1 MISFGSI
8 LCYNKFTSI
17 ITDTEMNISTS
28 TDQNSK
34 YESIAIS
41 LKSMLESG
49 TLKAGDKLPSLRK
62 VSIESKVSISTV
74 LLAYELL
81 ENEGYIE
88 SRPKS
93 GYVVLSRKTGLKV
106 PTMPKKPKLVSS
118 FGIDERISSLL
129 DSLQNPDILQL
140 GTAIPEKEYLPI
152 PSLHK
157 NLKKAI
163 LIADSHNYQNSQ
175 GYPGLRKQ
183 ISLRSSLQ
191 GIASHESEIIVTNG
205 CQDALNLCI
214 QVLTKPGDLIAV
226 ESPVYF
232 GILQSIQRL
241 GRKVLEIPTDPIH
254 GMSLSHLEDALNRYP
269 IQCIVL
275 NPNFQNPTGSLLS
288 NENKKIIV
296 ELCSNKNIPIIEDDI
311 YGDLYFTSSRPLS
324 LKSFDKKEIV
334 YKISSYSKIVSP
346 DLRIGW
352 ILPGKKGQELQKQLK
367 LSRLALPSI
376 PQIALSEYLKTS
388 YERNIKILR
397 RNLSSNLAKI
407 RESVLKHFP
416 ETTSISNP
424 QGGLVFWIELPAK
437 VDSLLLQN
445 EAWKYNISIAPGPI
459 FSGTGN
465 FRNFLRLSGGIR
477 LTPKVEEKIK
487 TLGKL
492 TAQLKHT

>member
-1 MISFGSI
+1 
-8 LCYNKFTSI
+8 
-17 ITDTEMNISTS
+17 MNISTS

-34 YESIAIS
+34 YESIALS
-41 LKSMLESG
+41 LKSMLEAG
-49 TLKAGDKLPSLRK
+49 VLKAGDKLPSLRK
-62 VSIESKVSISTV
+62 VSVESKVSISTV
-74 LLAYELL
+74 LMAYELL

-93 GYVVLSRKTGLKV
+93 GYVVLSRKMGTKV

-129 DSLQNPDILQL
+129 DSLQNPNILQL
-140 GTAIPEKEYLPI
+140 GTAIPERDFLPI

-183 ISLRSSLQ
+183 LSIRSSLQ

-232 GILQSIQRL
+232 GILQSVQRL
-241 GRKVLEIPTDPIH
+241 GRKVLEIPADPIH
-254 GMSLSHLEDALNRYP
+254 GMSLPHLDDALNKYS

-311 YGDLYFTSSRPLS
+311 YGDLFFTSSRPLS

-334 YKISSYSKIVSP
+334 YKISSYSKIISP

-352 ILPGKKGQELQKQLK
+352 ILPGKKGAELQKELK

-376 PQIALSEYLKTS
+376 PQIALCEYLKTS
-388 YERNIKILR
+388 FERNIKILR
-397 RNLSSNLAKI
+397 RDLSSNLAKI
-407 RESVLKHFP
+407 RESVLKFFP
-416 ETTSISNP
+416 EPTSISNP
-424 QGGLVFWIELPAK
+424 QGGLVFWIELPDK

-445 EAWKYNISIAPGPI
+445 EAWKHNISIAPGPI

-492 TAQLKHT
+492 VAQLKKS

>member
-1 MISFGSI
+1 MISLLRYS
-8 LCYNKFTSI
+8 CYNKFTSI
-17 ITDTEMNISTS
+17 ITDTEMNILTG

-34 YESIAIS
+34 YETIAGT

-49 TLKAGDKLPSLRK
+49 VLRAGDKLPSLRK
-62 VSIESKVSISTV
+62 ISLEKKVSISTV
-74 LLAYELL
+74 LQAYELL

-88 SRPKS
+88 SKPKS
-93 GYVVLSRKTGLKV
+93 GYVVLARKGTSKI

-118 FGIDERISSLL
+118 FGIDERISSLI
-129 DSLQNPDILQL
+129 DSLQNPNILPL
-140 GTAIPEKEYLPI
+140 GTGIPEKEYLPI

-163 LIADSHNYQNSQ
+163 LMADSHNYQNSQ
-175 GYPGLRKQ
+175 GYSGLRKQ
-183 ISLRSSLQ
+183 LSLRSSLQ
-191 GIASHESEIIVTNG
+191 GVATHESEIIVTNG

-232 GILQSIQRL
+232 GILQSVQRL
-241 GRKVLEIPTDPIH
+241 GRKLIEIPVNPIH
-254 GMSLSHLEDALNRYP
+254 GMSLSHFEEALNRYP
-269 IQCIVL
+269 IQCVII

-288 NENKKIIV
+288 NENKKILV
-296 ELCSNKNIPIIEDDI
+296 DLCAGKNIPIIEDDI
-311 YGDLYFTSSRPLS
+311 YGDLYFTASRPLS
-324 LKSFDKKEIV
+324 LKSFDKKENV
-334 YKISSYSKIVSP
+334 YKISSYSKIISP

-352 ILPGKKGQELQKQLK
+352 IVPGKKSHELQKEIK

-388 YERNIKILR
+388 YERNLKPLR

-416 ETTSISNP
+416 ESTYISNP
-424 QGGLVFWIELPAK
+424 QGGLVFWIELPDK
-437 VDSLLLQN
+437 IDSLLLQN
-445 EAWKYNISIAPGPI
+445 EAWKHNVSIAPGPI

-465 FRNFLRLSGGIR
+465 FRNFLRLSGGVR
-477 LTPKVEEKIK
+477 LTSKVEEKIK

-492 TAQLKHT
+492 ADKLRG

>member
-1 MISFGSI
+1 M
-8 LCYNKFTSI
+8 K
-17 ITDTEMNISTS
+17 ISTS
-28 TDQNSK
+28 TDENSK

-62 VSIESKVSISTV
+62 VSAESKVSISTV

-88 SRPKS
+88 SKPKS
-93 GYVVLSRKTGLKV
+93 GYVVLSRKTGTKV
-106 PTMPKKPKLVSS
+106 PTMPKKPKIASS

-129 DSLQNPDILQL
+129 DSLQNPNILQL

-157 NLKKAI
+157 NLKKAV
-163 LIADSHNYQNSQ
+163 LIADSHNYQNAQ

-254 GMSLSHLEDALNRYP
+254 GMSLQHLEEALSKYP
-269 IQCIVL
+269 VQCIVL

-288 NENKKIIV
+288 SENKKTVV
-296 ELCSNKNIPIIEDDI
+296 ELCSSKNIPIIEDDI

-324 LKSFDKKEIV
+324 LKSFDNKEIV

-388 YERNIKILR
+388 FERNIKILR
-397 RNLSSNLAKI
+397 RNLSSNLVKI
-407 RESVLKHFP
+407 RESVLRHFP
-416 ETTSISNP
+416 ESTSISNP
-424 QGGLVFWIELPAK
+424 QGGLVFWIELPNK

-445 EAWKYNISIAPGPI
+445 EAWKHNISIAPGPI

-477 LTPKVEEKIK
+477 LTSKVEDKIK

-492 TAQLKHT
+492 TAQLNHSR

>member
-1 MISFGSI
+1 
-8 LCYNKFTSI
+8 
-17 ITDTEMNISTS
+17 
-28 TDQNSK
+28 
-34 YESIAIS
+34 
-41 LKSMLESG
+41 MLESG

-62 VSIESKVSISTV
+62 VSVESKVSISTV

-93 GYVVLSRKTGLKV
+93 GYIVLSRKTGTKV
-106 PTMPKKPKLVSS
+106 PTMPKKPKLISS

-183 ISLRSSLQ
+183 LSLRSSLQ

-241 GRKVLEIPTDPIH
+241 GRKVLEIPTNPIH
-254 GMSLSHLEDALNRYP
+254 GMSLPHLEEALNQYP
-269 IQCIVL
+269 VQCIIL

-296 ELCSNKNIPIIEDDI
+296 ELCSSKNIPIIEDDI

-352 ILPGKKGQELQKQLK
+352 ILPGKRGPEIQKELK

-376 PQIALSEYLKTS
+376 PQIALAEYLKTS
-388 YERNIKILR
+388 FERNIKILR

-416 ETTSISNP
+416 ESTSISNP
-424 QGGLVFWIELPAK
+424 QGGLVFWIELPDK

-465 FRNFLRLSGGIR
+465 FKNFLRLSGGIR
-477 LTPKVEEKIK
+477 LTTKVEEKIK

-492 TAQLKHT
+492 ASQLKNSQ